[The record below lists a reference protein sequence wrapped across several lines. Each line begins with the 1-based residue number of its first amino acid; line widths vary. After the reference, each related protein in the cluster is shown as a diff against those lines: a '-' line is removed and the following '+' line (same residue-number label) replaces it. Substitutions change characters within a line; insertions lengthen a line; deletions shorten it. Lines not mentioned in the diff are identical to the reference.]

1 MDSKVCFKCNMLK
14 PRGEFYSHPK
24 MADGL
29 LGKCKECAR
38 SDIAANRRDPE
49 KGERIRA
56 YDRKRGNRQSPEYRR
71 AYASTLRGR
80 TVISNASKRYPEKRA
95 AHFALNN
102 AVRDGKIAKPK
113 SCQQCGAGGRIH
125 GHHHDYTKPLD
136 VQWLCPP
143 CHGLQHRKYDA
154 EAA

>member
-1 MDSKVCFKCNMLK
+1 MELKTCFKCNMLK

-56 YDRKRGNRQSPEYRR
+56 YDRKRGNRQSPEYSR
-71 AYASTLRGR
+71 AYAS
-80 TVISNASKRYPEKRA
+80 RYPEKHA
-95 AHFALNN
+95 ARSALAN
-102 AVRDGKIAKPK
+102 AVRGGKIAKPK